1 MAGEKVK
8 SRRISVWNW
17 LGTLILMAIPGVNIV
32 ALILF
37 LIFSKVQAKRSFCI
51 AYLSLLILLVVL
63 TVLAL
68 LLLPD
73 QLSALAAYLR
83 EAAVTMP

>member
-1 MAGEKVK
+1 MAGEKGR

-17 LGTLILMAIPGVNIV
+17 LGTLIVLAIPGVNIV

-37 LIFSKVQAKRSFCI
+37 LIFAQAQAKRSFCI
-51 AYLSLLILLVVL
+51 AYMILLILALVL
-63 TVLAL
+63 AGLAL

-73 QLSALAAYLR
+73 QLSALSAYLR
-83 EAAVTMP
+83 EAAVSMP